1 MLTVEKYIDNVV
13 KVIQGELSCNEL
25 LKLTNKKC
33 SEFNCDTCKK
43 YLKDWLLSEYK
54 KPEVNWSMVKRDS
67 LIVVWD
73 KDTPHTKF
81 LRYFKGIDN
90 DGKIEAYTSGCT
102 SRTSF
107 GVFETWDFAEL
118 AEE

>member
-1 MLTVEKYIDNVV
+1 MLNFEKYIDETLD
-13 KVIQGELSCNEL
+13 VIVRDKSCGYL
-25 LKLTNKKC
+25 LKIAGKRCLGFDCTN
-33 SEFNCDTCKK
+33 CKE

-54 KPEVNWSMVKRDS
+54 KPEVDWSMVKKDS
-67 LIVVWD
+67 LIIVWD
-73 KDTPHTKF
+73 KNTPHTKF

-90 DGKIEAYTSGCT
+90 DRKIEAYTSGCT

-118 AEE
+118 VEE